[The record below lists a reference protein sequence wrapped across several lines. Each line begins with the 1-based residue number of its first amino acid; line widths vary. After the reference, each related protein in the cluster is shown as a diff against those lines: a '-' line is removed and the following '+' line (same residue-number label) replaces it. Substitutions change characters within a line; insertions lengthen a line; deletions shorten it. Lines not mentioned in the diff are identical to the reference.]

1 MIGDESKGVYKD
13 KDKDKDKDREEKK
26 GKKTNY

>member
-1 MIGDESKGVYKD
+1 MIGDESKGVY
-13 KDKDKDKDREEKK
+13 KDKDREEKK

>member
-1 MIGDESKGVYKD
+1 MIGDESKGVY
-13 KDKDKDKDREEKK
+13 KDKDKDREEKK

>member
-1 MIGDESKGVYKD
+1 MIGDEIKGVY
-13 KDKDKDKDREEKK
+13 KDKDKDREEKK